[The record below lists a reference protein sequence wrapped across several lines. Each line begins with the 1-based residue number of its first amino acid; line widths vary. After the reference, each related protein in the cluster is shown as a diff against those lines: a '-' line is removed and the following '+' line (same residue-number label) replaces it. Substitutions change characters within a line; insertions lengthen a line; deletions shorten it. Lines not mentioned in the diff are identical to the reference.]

1 MTVLAEA
8 VHAPGVPLRLSLA
21 ILRQGRYVPYQ
32 MRGAGR
38 SLRNRSQFL
47 LHVAATLPTPRP
59 GALLALLL
67 LLCLGLWGCQ
77 ASAPDAPTPNRGAV
91 DLSAWDAA
99 QGPLALDGEW
109 EVRWG
114 ALLEPGDF
122 AAPDAPAP
130 DYAQLPAPWSRS
142 MPGADLFRATGE
154 ATYRIVLRCKPGAEH
169 LALRLSNVNAAWRLW
184 AAGRLVAQSGTPGPD
199 AATEQPRPSVAVVPL
214 PPHLPEQGANQGA
227 DQDGA
232 MPLELVLQV
241 SNHNFREGGVLSTP
255 VIGPESLLL
264 AQQQHDAGVALAIA
278 GALLVM
284 GVYHAALYF
293 FRRNNVS
300 PLLFAAYCL
309 LWLCNYAGSD
319 SSGWAARILI
329 PALPPSGLER
339 IALAGLFLS
348 VPVGFTFF
356 RSLYPQEFS
365 RRVQSGTWAMGAA
378 FTALAALGSPL
389 ATSTVLPLYYL
400 ISSSLILYCFLRL
413 HRARRHG
420 RSGATFI
427 FAGFLLLGL
436 VALHDMLTDLRL
448 VNSTPMLAP
457 GLLLFIM
464 SQAFALS
471 QRLSQAFSSVETLS
485 GQLEH
490 KNLVL
495 EAEMAERNRLE
506 REIINISEEER
517 RRMSVDLHDGVC
529 QLLTAA
535 RLRCAV
541 LSNMPRT
548 SGESA
553 ELAKLSSLLE
563 ELVDQAYDLS
573 HGLWPLEHGAG
584 STGPSLGDMIRRFS
598 LSSGVP
604 IDLAL
609 ERACESCPSAN
620 VTQLYRIA
628 QEALTNAVKHAKPR
642 RINVRFT
649 CRAGGDASLTVR
661 DDGIGRARAAGS
673 KGGLGMGIMA
683 HRARMIGG
691 DLSIRDGREGG
702 TVVRCSV
709 PCEITVPTFRT
720 EGRS

>member
-1 MTVLAEA
+1 MHL
-8 VHAPGVPLRLSLA
+8 
-21 ILRQGRYVPYQ
+21 
-32 MRGAGR
+32 
-38 SLRNRSQFL
+38 
-47 LHVAATLPTPRP
+47 AATPPTPRP
-59 GALLALLL
+59 SALWALLL
-67 LLCLGLWGCQ
+67 VLFLGLCGCQ
-77 ASAPDAPTPNRGAV
+77 AYVPGAPPPSRGTV
-91 DLSAWDAA
+91 DLSAWDTA
-99 QGPLALDGEW
+99 QAPLPLDGEW

-122 AAPDAPAP
+122 AGPGAPAP

-142 MPGADLFRATGE
+142 MPGADLLSATGE
-154 ATYRIVLRCKPGAEH
+154 ATYRLILRYRPGAEH
-169 LALRLSNVNAAWRLW
+169 LALRLANVNAAWRLW
-184 AAGRLVAQSGTPGPD
+184 ADGRLVAQSGTPGPD

-214 PPHLPEQGANQGA
+214 PPPAPEQEA
-227 DQDGA
+227 DRSGA
-232 MPLELVLQV
+232 MALELVLQV

-255 VIGPESLLL
+255 LVGPESVLL
-264 AQQQHDAGVALAIA
+264 AQERHDAGVSLAIA
-278 GALLVM
+278 GALLIM
-284 GVYHAALYF
+284 GVYHVALYF

-309 LWLCNYAGSD
+309 LWLCNYACSD
-319 SSGWAARILI
+319 SSGWAARTLI
-329 PALPPSGLER
+329 PALPPMGLER
-339 IALAGLFLS
+339 LALAGLFLS

-365 RRVQSGTWAMGAA
+365 RRVQNGTWAMGTA
-378 FTALAALGSPL
+378 FTALAALASPL

-400 ISSSLILYCFLRL
+400 ATSGLILYCFLRL
-413 HRARRHG
+413 HRARRLG

-427 FAGFLLLGL
+427 FTGFLLLGL
-436 VALHDMLTDLRL
+436 VGLHDMLTDLRL
-448 VNSTPMLAP
+448 VNSSPMLAP
-457 GLLLFIM
+457 GLLLFVM

-471 QRLSQAFSSVETLS
+471 QRLSQAFSSVELLS
-485 GQLEH
+485 GQLEY
-490 KNLVL
+490 KNLAL

-517 RRMSVDLHDGVC
+517 RRMSVDLHDGLC

-541 LSNMPRT
+541 LSGMPRT
-548 SGESA
+548 PAEST

-584 STGPSLGDMIRRFS
+584 STGPSLADMIRRFS

-609 ERACESCPSAN
+609 ERACEACPSAN

-628 QEALTNAVKHAKPR
+628 QEALTNAVKHAKPQ
-642 RINVRFT
+642 RITVRFS
-649 CRAGGDASLTVR
+649 CKAGGDASLTVR
-661 DDGIGRARAAGS
+661 DDGIGRARATRS
-673 KGGLGMGIMA
+673 KGGLGMGIMV

-691 DLSIRDGREGG
+691 DLSIQDGKEGG
-702 TVVRCSV
+702 TVVRCCV
-709 PCEITVPTFRT
+709 PCEVTARTFRPRERT
-720 EGRS
+720 